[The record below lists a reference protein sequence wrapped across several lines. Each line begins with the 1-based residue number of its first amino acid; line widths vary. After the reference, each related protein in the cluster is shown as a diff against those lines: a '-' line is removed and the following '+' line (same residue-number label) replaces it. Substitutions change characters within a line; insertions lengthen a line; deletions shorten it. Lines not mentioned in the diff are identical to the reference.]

1 MAVEMGN
8 CLEAGWFESL
18 LLAPFAERGNPAI
31 QRRLL
36 ERIHAARIGFRAADG
51 KAAPDQLAALRREL
65 ARLEATDIPRM
76 GYWGIDV

>member
-65 ARLEATDIPRM
+65 DRLEATYIPRM

>member
-18 LLAPFAERGNPAI
+18 VLAHFAERGKPAV

-36 ERIHAARIGFRAADG
+36 ERIQAARIGFRAADG
-51 KAAPDQLAALRREL
+51 KASPDQ
-65 ARLEATDIPRM
+65 
-76 GYWGIDV
+76 